1 MPRRGGVAV
10 ELDGAVDAFLD
21 YAATER
27 GLARKTIEA
36 YARDLAAFTRFAVE
50 RGTRAPGRLAETWS
64 VGKSTLGRS
73 LTASFW

>member
-10 ELDGAVDAFLD
+10 GLDAAVDAFLD

-36 YARDLAAFTRFAVE
+36 YARDLAAFTRFALG
-50 RGTRAPGRLAETWS
+50 RGTRALETEEGP
-64 VGKSTLGRS
+64 VARAAG
-73 LTASFW
+73 A